1 MYELRTMYTEH
12 FLGGAMGRYVDRVG
26 MRYNRLLVVSAA
38 GRAAN
43 LHFLWTCVC
52 DCGSRLVVDGCSL
65 VTGNTQSCG
74 CYLKE
79 RITKHGGWKKGS
91 YNTWRAMMRR
101 CTRAGDKDF
110 ARYGAKGITVCAAWH
125 DYEAFARDMGEPE
138 GTQTLD
144 RIDPYGAY
152 TPENCRWADLNVQ
165 ARNLRVTARNK
176 SGFIGVNRVKGRW
189 RASLS
194 ANNKKYTS
202 KLFDSFEEA
211 LRARKEFEQKHWG

>member
-1 MYELRTMYTEH
+1 MR
-12 FLGGAMGRYVDRVG
+12 FVDRVG
-26 MRYNRLLVVSAA
+26 SRYGRLLVLEKI
-38 GRAAN
+38 GQDRGK
-43 LHFLWTCVC
+43 HFIWRCVC
-52 DCGSRLVVDGCSL
+52 DCGAHVDVDGCSL

-125 DYEAFARDMGEPE
+125 DYEVFARDMGEPE
-138 GTQTLD
+138 GAQTLD

-152 TPENCRWADLNVQ
+152 TPENCRWADATTQ
-165 ARNLRVTARNK
+165 ARNVRIPVRNTT
-176 SGFIGVNRVKGRW
+176 GAVGVGRKNGRW
-189 RASLS
+189 FARITHERKSFQTPLV
-194 ANNKKYTS
+194 
-202 KLFDSFEEA
+202 DSFEEA
-211 LRARKEFEQKHWG
+211 VLARKELERKYWG